1 MSDFILFRAAGP
13 GTTVVSLA
21 AFAFYLNQ
29 LTAKF
34 EMQLEPGFDYKE
46 LKKLKINRFWLFFII
61 YGVCWLALIY
71 MSLDKADM

>member
-1 MSDFILFRAAGP
+1 MEDFIIFRSLGP

-21 AFAFYLNQ
+21 AFAFYLSQ
-29 LTAKF
+29 LTDKF
-34 EMQLEPGFDYKE
+34 ELQSDPGFEYKA
-46 LKKLKINRFWLFFII
+46 LKKQKINWFWMFFLV